1 MIWVTFWTFFTIKLN
16 LPKIDFGVGIN
27 TGDAIVGN
35 IGSEDRFDYSVVG
48 DSVNVASRIEGLCK
62 IYKAHIIISEFTKE
76 SLDDSYLIREL
87 DFVKIRGKKNNLKI
101 YEVMQNTTENYNIK
115 IAYESALNHFRNGDK
130 TKAKELLFKCTK
142 DYNDETSQIFI
153 EKYL

>member
-130 TKAKELLFKCTK
+130 TKANKSKRT
-142 DYNDETSQIFI
+142 FI
-153 EKYL
+153 